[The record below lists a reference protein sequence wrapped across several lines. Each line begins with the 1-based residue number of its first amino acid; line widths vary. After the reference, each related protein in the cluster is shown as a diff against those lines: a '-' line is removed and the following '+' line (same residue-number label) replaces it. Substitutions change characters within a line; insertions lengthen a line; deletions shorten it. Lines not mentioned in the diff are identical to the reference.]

1 MGVAFVDGDTIRKLN
16 KKFRNKNKPTNVLS
30 FAGSGQPVTPYSKKK
45 HIGEI
50 VLCATYAQ
58 MEAKSAAMDAEVRL
72 AHLLI
77 HGTLHLL
84 GYDHERSNRAQT
96 VMETRESK
104 LLGMLKRETLAALKP
119 LLRQ

>member
-1 MGVAFVDGDTIRKLN
+1 
-16 KKFRNKNKPTNVLS
+16 
-30 FAGSGQPVTPYSKKK
+30 
-45 HIGEI
+45 
-50 VLCATYAQ
+50 